1 MVCIKIYPP
10 EKMILKNAFQHKVL
24 NTTIRVTY
32 LVAVLFTASFLT
44 ACDDDDDNGFPSVAG
59 KWAGD
64 KTEVVIKVDG
74 VPAPINETDDSF
86 AGKVEFK
93 QGGTAV
99 YSEDGDV
106 INGAWSQ
113 NNNKLTLS
121 IPTDDDEIDMSG
133 EYTIQEITG
142 SKLKL
147 YIEKETTIEDP
158 DTGMEFD
165 ATIKAT
171 LYFNKN

>member
-1 MVCIKIYPP
+1 
-10 EKMILKNAFQHKVL
+10 MIFKNAFQHRVL
-24 NTTIRVTY
+24 NTTTRMTC
-32 LVAVLFTASFLT
+32 LVAILFAASVFT

-64 KTEVVIKVDG
+64 KTELTIKVVG
-74 VPAPINETDDSF
+74 VPTPVNETDESF

-93 QGGTAV
+93 ANGTAV
-99 YSEDGDV
+99 YSEDGEV
-106 INGAWSQ
+106 TNGTWSQ
-113 NNNKLTLS
+113 NSNKLTLS
-121 IPTDDDEIDMSG
+121 IPVESDEIDMSG

-158 DTGMEFD
+158 DTGLEFE

-171 LYFNKN
+171 LYFDKD

>member
-1 MVCIKIYPP
+1 
-10 EKMILKNAFQHKVL
+10 MIVKNEFQYKVL
-24 NTTIRVTY
+24 NTTTRMTC

-64 KTEVVIKVDG
+64 KTELVVKVQG
-74 VPAPINETDDSF
+74 VPTPINETDDSF
-86 AGKVEFK
+86 SGKVEFK
-93 QGGTAV
+93 SNGTAV
-99 YSEDGDV
+99 YSEDGEV
-106 INGAWSQ
+106 INGTWSQ

-121 IPTDDDEIDMSG
+121 IPTDEDDEIDMSG

-147 YIEKETTIEDP
+147 YTEKETTIEDP
-158 DTGMEFD
+158 DTGMEFE
-165 ATIKAT
+165 ASIKAT
-171 LYFNKN
+171 LYFDKN